1 MSARRVVTRASRQ
14 RGTAG
19 VTQQPPQQVTEEVAV
34 GQQVAVTVGAVK
46 IGGARGGEATKI

>member
-1 MSARRVVTRASRQ
+1 MTRASRQ